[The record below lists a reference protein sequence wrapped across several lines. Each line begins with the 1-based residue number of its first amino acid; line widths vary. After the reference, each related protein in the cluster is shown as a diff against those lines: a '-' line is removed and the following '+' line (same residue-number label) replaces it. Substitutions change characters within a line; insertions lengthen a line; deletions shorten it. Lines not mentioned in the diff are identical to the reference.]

1 MPARTNRIL
10 EILTE
15 RERVEVS
22 ALAEELGVSQV
33 TMRKDLTELE
43 RRDLIRRE
51 HGWAMLRSTDNIEG
65 RLAYHYEEKRTIARR
80 AAELVHDGDTV
91 MIENGSCCALLA
103 AELAARSAFVGEVGI
118 DFGRRGANT
127 EERQVAAFE
136 QIIAAIAANPL
147 PRRVISLHAV
157 QSATAVLDVLKANG
171 ILDAGANTICIFH
184 WFSGTSDELARARQ
198 HGCRFSIN
206 EHMLTTRRGREY
218 ARQLPLDRLLLETD
232 APPGLDA
239 PYSTEALER
248 SLITA
253 AEGIAHVKGIPVQ
266 RVIEATS
273 EHAFELLMH
282 EGHVE
287 SRHASIM
294 TTIAHPSL

>member
-1 MPARTNRIL
+1 MAHPYRLIDMHCHLDRMANALEVARDAAARDIAIFDTTVTPADALKAAKLLGDAPNVRIGVGL
-10 EILTE
+10 HPWW
-15 RERVEVS
+15 
-22 ALAEELGVSQV
+22 LADG
-33 TMRKDLTELE
+33 TCGDA
-43 RRDLIRRE
+43 D
-51 HGWAMLRSTDNIEG
+51 
-65 RLAYHYEEKRTIARR
+65 IA
-80 AAELVHDGDTV
+80 
-91 MIENGSCCALLA
+91 LA

-282 EGHVE
+282 ERHVE

-294 TTIAHPSL
+294 TTNAPSSL

>member
-1 MPARTNRIL
+1 MAHPYRLIDMHCHLDRMANALEVAQDAAARDIAIFDTTVTPADALKAAKLLGDAPNVRIGVGL
-10 EILTE
+10 HPWW
-15 RERVEVS
+15 
-22 ALAEELGVSQV
+22 LADG
-33 TMRKDLTELE
+33 TCGDA
-43 RRDLIRRE
+43 D
-51 HGWAMLRSTDNIEG
+51 
-65 RLAYHYEEKRTIARR
+65 IA
-80 AAELVHDGDTV
+80 
-91 MIENGSCCALLA
+91 LA

-294 TTIAHPSL
+294 TTNAPSSL